1 MHGSSVSCSGVSATE
16 TPSIADTRYSS
27 VSCSDVSA
35 TVTPS
40 IADTGYAVAAMS
52 DPRYAVANPMPVAR
66 VAIAV
71 SRGITVAVSRGI
83 GIIIIV
89 IVAVG
94 RGITVAVG
102 WGITVAVG
110 WGGNGGT
117 DESARGKPDAGTTPT
132 AMTETAAMETKRPS
146 LSGR

>member
-1 MHGSSVSCSGVSATE
+1 
-16 TPSIADTRYSS
+16 
-27 VSCSDVSA
+27 
-35 TVTPS
+35 
-40 IADTGYAVAAMS
+40 
-52 DPRYAVANPMPVAR
+52 MPVAR

-71 SRGITVAVSRGI
+71 SRGITVAVGRGITVAVSSRGI
-83 GIIIIV
+83 GIAIII
-89 IVAVG
+89 ITVAVG
-94 RGITVAVG
+94 WGITVAVG

-132 AMTETAAMETKRPS
+132 ATTPTAMMAPTATTPTAMMAPTTS